1 MGSFQRR
8 FIAAL
13 LASATSLALPLAAKA
28 EDAPK
33 WGAHLDLEGKAGT
46 DRNLGEGDL
55 FLPLAQTDTTLVFGD
70 MRMRFDDQESQEAN
84 VGLGVRHMLPSGW
97 NLGAYG
103 YFDRRGTENDSKFSQ
118 ATLGLEALSTDW
130 DFRVNGYIPLGDDS
144 HTVGTTAG
152 GTTAELSG
160 ASVLVITT
168 PDSMLE
174 ERALGGFDAE
184 VGWRLPLFDANNNE
198 QLRFYV
204 GGYRFAADGVEDV
217 AGPRARLDFTMA
229 RVPFLWEGSRLT
241 LGAEV
246 QHDDP
251 RGTQAFAS
259 VRLRIPLYGGES
271 ASRLTPQEQRMTDTV
286 VRDIDIV
293 SQTRSVTTGT
303 RSVETATATA
313 GGSALTVIDSASTTG
328 AQMISGVATAGANS
342 TVILSGN
349 FTTTTTTQLQAG
361 QTLVGGG
368 SLAVRSASGKTA
380 TLNVPGA
387 TINGTPGGSSA
398 TVQMAND
405 STLTG
410 LTINDTDGSGTNS
423 IAVRVDAVS
432 NVRIIGNT
440 LSSESTAVAQ
450 TLLVSGA
457 SNNVTISNNEVSSRT
472 TGGAANNALNFVG
485 GSGTITGNMFTS
497 IGGSTVSALSLG
509 NSGTTTVTVN
519 DNILSA
525 SGGTGFNRAV
535 NYAPGV
541 VVNAGSTGNINN
553 GGVCGGSAPISG
565 AVEFTNGTTCP

>member
-1 MGSFQRR
+1 MGAFRNLTQRC

-13 LASATSLALPLAAKA
+13 LANTALVALPVAAKA
-28 EDAPK
+28 QSADK

-84 VGLGVRHMLPSGW
+84 IGLGVRHMLPSGW

-103 YFDRRGTENDSKFSQ
+103 YFDRRGTENDTKFSQ

-144 HTVGTTAG
+144 RTLGTVAPSS
-152 GTTAELSG
+152 TAELSG
-160 ASVLVITT
+160 TTIEVITT
-168 PDSMLE
+168 PGSFLE
-174 ERALGGFDAE
+174 ERSLGGFDAE
-184 VGWRLPLFDANNNE
+184 VGWRLPIFQASDDE

-229 RVPFLWEGSRLT
+229 KVPFLWEGSRLT

-313 GGSALTVIDSASTTG
+313 GGQAITVLDSASTTG
-328 AQMISGVATAGANS
+328 SQMVADVAAAGANS
-342 TVILSGN
+342 TVILSGT
-349 FTTTTTTQLQAG
+349 FATTATTQLQAG
-361 QTLVGGG
+361 QTLMGAG
-368 SLAVRSASGKTA
+368 SLTVRSASGKTA
-380 TLNVPGA
+380 SLA
-387 TINGTPGGSSA
+387 MPGGSIVNSQLGNTA
-398 TVQMAND
+398 AVSMAND
-405 STLTG
+405 STITG
-410 LTINDTDGSGTNS
+410 MSVVHTDPAAMFSNPRGIIADGVQNVTIANN
-423 IAVRVDAVS
+423 IVRVDSSTVATAFGIQVINAVTNA
-432 NVRIIGNT
+432 NVIGNT
-440 LSSESTAVAQ
+440 
-450 TLLVSGA
+450 
-457 SNNVTISNNEVSSRT
+457 VTTV
-472 TGGAANNALNFVG
+472 GAANAVG
-485 GSGTITGNMFTS
+485 IQVVSSEARVANNVVSATGADPSQSYAISLIN
-497 IGGSTVSALSLG
+497 GSTDPQIMS
-509 NSGTTTVTVN
+509 
-519 DNILSA
+519 
-525 SGGTGFNRAV
+525 
-535 NYAPGV
+535 
-541 VVNAGSTGNINN
+541 GSTGNVRVN
-553 GGVCGGSAPISG
+553 GGCSTGGLVGTVDPVS
-565 AVEFTNGTTCP
+565 FTDGFTCP